1 MNITRTSQK
10 HMRMTRQK
18 LWHIGMI
25 LICLITAP
33 KLSYAVEIEDVRF
46 GTHKNFIRLVL
57 DLGDS
62 QQTNFRA
69 FALSSPYRI
78 VIDLPDF
85 GWNAGRPNRPPLSLV
100 QDIRQGPLM
109 PGISRIVF
117 DFRKAVMIQNAFIL
131 PSNST
136 TPLRLAIDYK
146 VVTPEELE
154 QQKSK
159 IFGALK
165 VQEQLASNQ
174 SEPFNQ
180 LLNNYTDEA
189 ENSPAPADFINY
201 KVAMEMDGIPR
212 PPPNALRPKTASQNP
227 FDTKKDGTSANT
239 KFKKPLIVIDP
250 GHGGQDPGALGP
262 NKIYEKT
269 VVLALGKEL
278 KSQLLASGRY
288 NVKLTRESDF
298 YIRLKDRIK
307 FAREHQAD
315 LFISL
320 HADSIHKSDVR
331 GTSVYT
337 LSRKAS
343 DAQTAKLAERE
354 NQADMIAGVDF
365 EIEDEQVAFI
375 LGDFLM
381 NDTQNQSKFFA
392 NTLVTKLQKNKV
404 RTLNN
409 PHRYAGFAVLK
420 APDTPSVL
428 IESGF
433 MSNKQ
438 EARLLNRADYRK
450 ELAKAIKDGI
460 DAYFVAVRNNE
471 NN

>member
-1 MNITRTSQK
+1 MLCASNA
-10 HMRMTRQK
+10 HA
-18 LWHIGMI
+18 L
-25 LICLITAP
+25 
-33 KLSYAVEIEDVRF
+33 EIEDVRF

-57 DLGDS
+57 DLGETQD
-62 QQTNFRA
+62 TNFRA

-78 VIDLPDF
+78 AIDLPDF
-85 GWNAGRPNRPPLSLV
+85 KWNAGKPERPPLSLV
-100 QDIRQGPLM
+100 EDIRQGPLM
-109 PGISRIVF
+109 PGIARIVF
-117 DFRKAVMIQNAFIL
+117 DFRKAVMIQNAFLL
-131 PSNST
+131 PADGTNTS
-136 TPLRLAIDYK
+136 RLAIDYK
-146 VVTPEELE
+146 VVSPEELE

-165 VQEQLASNQ
+165 VQDRVASSQ
-174 SEPFNQ
+174 KKPIDDV
-180 LLNNYTDEA
+180 LKNYTQKPSEQP
-189 ENSPAPADFINY
+189 NPADYIDY
-201 KVAMEMDGIPR
+201 KVAMQKDGIPR
-212 PPPNALRPKTASQNP
+212 PPPNALRPKSRSQNP
-227 FDTKKDGTSANT
+227 FDVKKDAVAQRAVR
-239 KFKKPLIVIDP
+239 KPLIVIDP

-278 KSQLLASGRY
+278 KRQLLASGRY
-288 NVKLTRESDF
+288 DVKMTREKDF
-298 YIRLKDRIK
+298 YIRLKDRIQ
-307 FAREHQAD
+307 FARDHQAD

-354 NQADMIAGVDF
+354 NQSDMIAGVDF

-392 NTLVTKLQKNKV
+392 NTLVEKLEKNKV
-404 RTLNN
+404 RTLRN

-450 ELAKAIKDGI
+450 KLATAMKDGI